1 MLVTQLCPTLFDHVD
16 CSPPGSSVHG
26 IFQTWI
32 LAWFANSFSR
42 GSSWPKDW
50 TWVSCTTRK
59 ILYWLKGKPQKVE
72 IWAKIHFLVFF
83 QSRPKVQV
91 TKICFFA
98 VVFSNHLEGSNQL
111 TQERA
116 TFSRDHQSNRSILY
130 LPVWSCILQQW
141 RLFHP
146 QESFWSKIHIYHRAR
161 PPDEESSSF
170 SFAQKCCLF
179 WP

>member
-1 MLVTQLCPTLFDHVD
+1 MQWILHLTQCSLHYWGQWHIPKSSVAKMLQGK
-16 CSPPGSSVHG
+16 SPPDVPCLL
-26 IFQTWI
+26 QTLKPVTLQTFKIIPWI
-32 LAWFANSFSR
+32 S
-42 GSSWPKDW
+42 
-50 TWVSCTTRK
+50 
-59 ILYWLKGKPQKVE
+59 LKLPQKVE

-130 LPVWSCILQQW
+130 LPVWSCILQLW